1 MSVYIYAPSHRK
13 SYPWLNTLSQW
24 RHFCTSVILGSM
36 LLRAIYP
43 FFQGNFVLGEGPDY
57 VRQWLYI
64 LDSHMMRRAELQT
77 NHHLEVS
84 WIRWWAESAGQA
96 WHTQT
101 YSVCSIASTAF
112 HKKELWP
119 IFVNYLI
126 HVQILPELGLQCS
139 KSDLFLVGVGLCQDC
154 LSWSR
159 AGGSVWGSAGLGV
172 FT

>member
-1 MSVYIYAPSHRK
+1 
-13 SYPWLNTLSQW
+13 
-24 RHFCTSVILGSM
+24 M

-96 WHTQT
+96 WRTQI

-112 HKKELWP
+112 LKKELWP

-139 KSDLFLVGVGLCQDC
+139 KSDLFLVGVVRIVCHGQELEEVAEDRQ
-154 LSWSR
+154 
-159 AGGSVWGSAGLGV
+159 VWVSLLRLLPP
-172 FT
+172 

>member
-1 MSVYIYAPSHRK
+1 
-13 SYPWLNTLSQW
+13 
-24 RHFCTSVILGSM
+24 
-36 LLRAIYP
+36 
-43 FFQGNFVLGEGPDY
+43 
-57 VRQWLYI
+57 
-64 LDSHMMRRAELQT
+64 MMRRAELQT

-139 KSDLFLVGVGLCQDC
+139 KSDLFLVGVGLRIVCHGQELEEVAED
-154 LSWSR
+154 R
-159 AGGSVWGSAGLGV
+159 QVWVSLLRLLPP
-172 FT
+172 